1 MNFLFLSPMWLW
13 ALLVVPVL
21 VVLAVVWERQRG
33 QAAAA
38 FADSRV
44 MAVGSDSRARLYRR
58 IALGL
63 AIVAAAMGPIAL
75 ARPAVDTTE
84 EKRQGAVMLAIDTS
98 LSMKKT
104 DLQPSRLEAA
114 KEAANRFLDAAPDE
128 ALIGLVTFDDRAVV
142 RVAPT
147 LDRPAVR
154 AALDG
159 METRE
164 GTALGSAVVAG
175 LGSLAGAGVL
185 EPLPPTPQQ
194 SAGRMLI
201 LTDGAGNVGITPE
214 EATQR
219 ARDKRVPLYTVM
231 LGNDPGRPDRPPPP
245 VTLASMATQTG
256 GVFAQTTSTEDLVR
270 IFEDIGGALT
280 QVPTVKQL
288 TVLAPLIALLCLAG
302 AGGLMAMARRR
313 PVATGPGAG
322 PSAPPLPP
330 LA

>member
-1 MNFLFLSPMWLW
+1 MTFLSPMWLW
-13 ALLVVPVL
+13 GLLLVPVL
-21 VVLAVVWERQRG
+21 VGLAIAWERQRG
-33 QAAAA
+33 VAARA

-44 MAVGSDSRARLYRR
+44 MSVGADRPGRLLRR
-58 IALGL
+58 SALAL
-63 AIVAAAMGPIAL
+63 AIVAVAMGPIAL

-84 EKRQGAVMLAIDTS
+84 EKRQGAVVLAIDTS
-98 LSMKKT
+98 LSMNKD
-104 DLQPSRLEAA
+104 DLKPSRLVAA
-114 KEAANRFLDAAPDE
+114 REAANRFLDAAPDE
-128 ALIGLVTFDDRAVV
+128 VRVGLVTFDEKAVV

-154 AALDG
+154 AALDD
-159 METRE
+159 MPTAE

-185 EPLPPTPQQ
+185 DTLPPTPQE

-201 LTDGAGNVGITPE
+201 LTDGAGNVGVSPE

-231 LGNDPGRPDRPPPP
+231 LGDDPGRPDRPAPP

-256 GVFAQTTSTEDLVR
+256 GVFAQTASTDDLVR

-280 QVPTVKQL
+280 QVSTVRQL
-288 TVLAPLIALLCLAG
+288 TVLAPLIALLCLSG
-302 AGGLMAMARRR
+302 AGVLMSAVRR
-313 PVATGPGAG
+313 
-322 PSAPPLPP
+322 
-330 LA
+330 

>member
-1 MNFLFLSPMWLW
+1 VTFLSPMWLW
-13 ALLVVPVL
+13 GLLLVPVL
-21 VVLAVVWERQRG
+21 VGLAIAWERQRG
-33 QAAAA
+33 VAARA
-38 FADSRV
+38 FADARV
-44 MAVGSDSRARLYRR
+44 MSVGADRGGRLLRQS
-58 IALGL
+58 ALAL
-63 AIVAAAMGPIAL
+63 AILAVAIGPIAL
-75 ARPAVDTTE
+75 ARPAVDATE

-98 LSMKKT
+98 LSMNKD
-104 DLQPSRLEAA
+104 DLKPSRLAA
-114 KEAANRFLDAAPDE
+114 AREAANRFLDAAPDE
-128 ALIGLVTFDDRAVV
+128 VRVGLVTFDEKAVV

-154 AALDG
+154 AALDD
-159 METRE
+159 MPTAE

-185 EPLPPTPQQ
+185 DTLPPTPQE

-201 LTDGAGNVGITPE
+201 LTDGAGNVGVSPE

-231 LGNDPGRPDRPPPP
+231 LGDDPGRPDRPAPP

-256 GVFAQTTSTEDLVR
+256 GVFAQTASTEDLVR

-280 QVPTVKQL
+280 QVATVRQL

-302 AGGLMAMARRR
+302 AGVLMAAARRR
-313 PVATGPGAG
+313 PIASGPGAG
-322 PSAPPLPP
+322 PSAGLPP
-330 LA
+330 LAR

>member
-1 MNFLFLSPMWLW
+1 MTFLSPMWLW
-13 ALLVVPVL
+13 GLLLVPVL
-21 VVLAVVWERQRG
+21 VGLAIAWERQRG
-33 QAAAA
+33 VAARA

-44 MAVGSDSRARLYRR
+44 MSVGADRPGRLLRR
-58 IALGL
+58 SALAL
-63 AIVAAAMGPIAL
+63 AIVAVAMGPIAL

-84 EKRQGAVMLAIDTS
+84 EKRQGAVVLAIDTS
-98 LSMKKT
+98 LSMNKD
-104 DLQPSRLEAA
+104 DLKPSRLAA
-114 KEAANRFLDAAPDE
+114 AREAANRFLDAAPDE
-128 ALIGLVTFDDRAVV
+128 VRVGLVTFDEKAVV

-154 AALDG
+154 AALDD
-159 METRE
+159 MPTAE

-185 EPLPPTPQQ
+185 DTLPPTPQE

-201 LTDGAGNVGITPE
+201 LTDGAGNVGVSPE

-231 LGNDPGRPDRPPPP
+231 LGDDPGRPDRPAPP

-256 GVFAQTTSTEDLVR
+256 GVFAQTASTDDLVR

-280 QVPTVKQL
+280 QVSTVRQL
-288 TVLAPLIALLCLAG
+288 TVLAPLIALLCLGG
-302 AGGLMAMARRR
+302 AGVLMSAVRRR
-313 PVATGPGAG
+313 PIASGPGAG
-322 PSAPPLPP
+322 TSAGLPP
-330 LA
+330 LTP